1 MCTYNVSEALF
12 QKGRSECGF
21 DSAYANIIWFAF
33 KHTSIMI
40 LIEKPVKKSKPPP
53 KKKTKQTN
61 SENKTITNRQKKI
74 TNLLKTRC
82 CEKKSYVIK
91 LLDYTSFRRI
101 DTK

>member
-53 KKKTKQTN
+53 KKKNPQTN
-61 SENKTITNRQKKI
+61 KQ
-74 TNLLKTRC
+74 
-82 CEKKSYVIK
+82 
-91 LLDYTSFRRI
+91 
-101 DTK
+101 

>member
-1 MCTYNVSEALF
+1 M
-12 QKGRSECGF
+12 SECGF

-40 LIEKPVKKSKPPP
+40 LIEKPVKKVKTKT
-53 KKKTKQTN
+53 KKKTTTTSKQTVKKK
-61 SENKTITNRQKKI
+61 KTITNRQQKN

-82 CEKKSYVIK
+82 CKKKSYVII
-91 LLDYTSFRRI
+91 LLDYTSFWRI